1 MAQLTVAEY
10 DALEAAIRDGTR
22 IVVRHRRQDVTVVPT
37 RLVLRN
43 RREALESRHPTTG
56 DPLVIWIDEAE
67 RIEILR

>member
-56 DPLVIWIDEAE
+56 DTLVIWIDEAE